1 MGRAIMILLFRKE
14 NLKLGLWLLCAAGGV
29 VSLWIAPDKTWAGA
43 GALAAALALGLLFL
57 FQKKTPLEQDNFH
70 SLVPRDDSQGYRALT
85 GQLAQKIAGVL
96 GAETELPPG
105 GTWEDPEVLD
115 RLIEILDKHENSG
128 AFLLSPQEP
137 EMEDVLLITLMKMNY
152 LKLFIL
158 NSIEKTEGA
167 ANVLLEEFSGL
178 MENVDHSRKEG
189 DKLLADMKSG
199 LTAGGFEELKQQ
211 SELVVNS
218 FESQSQRIQDFYRTM
233 DTKFQKLTGA
243 VEAIEGNLNSIIDVS
258 EQNNVIAINASI
270 EASKLGQKGAGFK
283 VLVSEILKSN
293 EKTRNFITQIG
304 TLISHLK
311 EYNREFT
318 QQWSEEATKMLGNM
332 GTTKGFSRDV
342 ISSLT
347 QAFGTINH
355 ILDRER
361 LASIETSKR
370 LDKVLM
376 SMQFQD
382 ITRQQLE
389 NVIRHMVEIEK
400 SLEGFKQALEISG
413 WKMNGDR
420 PELRERVK
428 TELLKQAKIHDERVI
443 LTALDF

>member
-1 MGRAIMILLFRKE
+1 MIRK
-14 NLKLGLWLLCAAGGV
+14 
-29 VSLWIAPDKTWAGA
+29 
-43 GALAAALALGLLFL
+43 
-57 FQKKTPLEQDNFH
+57 
-70 SLVPRDDSQGYRALT
+70 
-85 GQLAQKIAGVL
+85 
-96 GAETELPPG
+96 
-105 GTWEDPEVLD
+105 VLD

-293 EKTRNFITQIG
+293 EKTRTFITQIG

-361 LASIETSKR
+361 VASIDTSKR